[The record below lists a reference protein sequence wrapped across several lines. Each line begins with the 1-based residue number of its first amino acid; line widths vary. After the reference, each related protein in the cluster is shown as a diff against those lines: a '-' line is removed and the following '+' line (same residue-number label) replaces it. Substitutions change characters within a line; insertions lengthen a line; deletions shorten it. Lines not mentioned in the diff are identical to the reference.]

1 MPPKENKNEMN
12 TKVSD
17 DDQWPKTQNFIN
29 VNNDVAE
36 LLDQNPYVFV
46 SEKLDGSNLSISSSG
61 VIASRRK
68 ILLRDAS
75 EENLKKTEF
84 MHSTLISVI
93 NVVQAMKALKKEFL
107 ELLCLPNS
115 DNFDLTIY
123 GEWILQG
130 TSHGKEDIFKYNER
144 NIKTGHFYGFGLR
157 ISLWNQCLD
166 GNAIWKIQNIL
177 RSKGFVIQ
185 NSDILRK
192 RKNET
197 RKKDIVIFMNE
208 SLKQL
213 FDRYKIATVPVYPRA
228 MKLNEVF
235 QKFCSELLEKKF
247 EGFIITF
254 PSKGNILKWKGCQ
267 DKVDARRKLEFLG
280 DNIKKKM
287 TRNIEA
293 LEPIEKVLQKSLEL
307 LVNNEESESKVDDEI
322 LTGAL
327 YSAQT
332 KFPTIDNIFT
342 NNIDILNNGQI
353 EKHIQDYRNNL
364 IEEIIA
370 DVGKSINAEDHVGQR
385 ITITNYVNKNVC
397 PGKCL

>member
-1 MPPKENKNEMN
+1 
-12 TKVSD
+12 
-17 DDQWPKTQNFIN
+17 
-29 VNNDVAE
+29 
-36 LLDQNPYVFV
+36 
-46 SEKLDGSNLSISSSG
+46 
-61 VIASRRK
+61 
-68 ILLRDAS
+68 
-75 EENLKKTEF
+75 
-84 MHSTLISVI
+84 
-93 NVVQAMKALKKEFL
+93 MKF
-107 ELLCLPNS
+107 
-115 DNFDLTIY
+115 
-123 GEWILQG
+123 
-130 TSHGKEDIFKYNER
+130 
-144 NIKTGHFYGFGLR
+144 
-157 ISLWNQCLD
+157 
-166 GNAIWKIQNIL
+166 
-177 RSKGFVIQ
+177 
-185 NSDILRK
+185 
-192 RKNET
+192 
-197 RKKDIVIFMNE
+197 
-208 SLKQL
+208 
-213 FDRYKIATVPVYPRA
+213 ATVPVYPRA

-287 TRNIEA
+287 NRNIEA
-293 LEPIEKVLQKSLEL
+293 LEPIEKVLQKSLGL

-332 KFPTIDNIFT
+332 KFPTIENIFT
-342 NNIDILNNGQI
+342 NNIDTLNNGQI